1 LSTELVIRA
10 RDGDRHA
17 FEVLIATR
25 LDRLYRL
32 AALLISDHALA
43 EDALQEGLIRA
54 WRSLP
59 RLRDAARFD
68 AWLRRVVVHACTDAG
83 RRARTSRRERALS
96 MEVAAEGDFTAS
108 VAQRDALTR
117 AYARLTPEHRAV
129 FVLRHHLGLSIAEIA
144 EAVRIREGTVKSRL
158 HYAEKSMVAAL
169 EADARQAAAGGL
181 A

>member
-1 LSTELVIRA
+1 LSTDLVLSA
-10 RDGDRHA
+10 RDGDRRA
-17 FEVLIATR
+17 FEALIAPR

-59 RLRDAARFD
+59 SLRDAARFD

-83 RRARTSRRERALS
+83 RRARTSRRDQALTL
-96 MEVAAEGDFTAS
+96 ELAADGDFTAS

-129 FVLRHHLGLSIAEIA
+129 FVLRHHLGESIAEIA
-144 EAVRIREGTVKSRL
+144 KTLQIREGTVKSRL
-158 HYAEKSMVAAL
+158 HYAEKSMAAAL
-169 EADARQAAAGGL
+169 EADARQAAGGL